1 MAQTTN
7 LITVEPAALAAEI
20 ASLIE
25 SAKPRPQAVH
35 AVRDALLDRKV
46 QLGLV
51 RGAAAEYVAET
62 LFRCL
67 VIDHLQGRFRL
78 APRELPRCINS
89 SHRAGR
95 RVCGVPSSH
104 CHNLVSD
111 ADWAEGWR
119 RLKEEHPKVNVNDPS
134 RPSAGRADLYV
145 ITRNAVVS
153 VEFKYSGRTGLSD
166 IRGCATQMRRY
177 AQQHAA
183 TLLAI
188 YDGASNGTALQAAN
202 QLRGLL
208 GPAVPVVVVS
218 GPSIP
223 PK

>member
-1 MAQTTN
+1 MPETTR
-7 LITVEPAALAAEI
+7 LIPVEPAALAAEI

-25 SAKPRPQAVH
+25 NAKPRPRDVA
-35 AVRDALLDRKV
+35 AVRNALLDRNGE
-46 QLGLV
+46 LRLV
-51 RGAAAEYVAET
+51 RRAAAEYVAET

-67 VIDHLQGRFRL
+67 VIDHLQRRFRL
-78 APRELPRCINS
+78 APRELPRCVNS

-95 RVCGVPSSH
+95 RVCSLPSRHSH
-104 CHNLVSD
+104 NSVAD
-111 ADWAEGWR
+111 ADWTEGWR
-119 RLKEEHPKVNVNDPS
+119 RLQREHREVNVDDPS
-134 RPSAGRADLYV
+134 RPSARRADLYV

-153 VEFKYSGRTGLSD
+153 IEFKYAGRTGLSD
-166 IRGCATQMRRY
+166 LRGCAAQMRRY
-177 AQQHAA
+177 AEQHAA

-188 YDGASNGTALQAAN
+188 YDGASNGTAVQAAN

-208 GPAVPVVVVS
+208 GPAVPVVIVS